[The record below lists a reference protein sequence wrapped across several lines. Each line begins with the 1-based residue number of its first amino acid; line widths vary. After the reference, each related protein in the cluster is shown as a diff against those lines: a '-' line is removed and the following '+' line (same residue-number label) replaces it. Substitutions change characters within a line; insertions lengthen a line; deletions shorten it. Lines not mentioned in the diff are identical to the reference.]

1 MRNLITGGAGFIGSH
16 LAERLVEKGEE
27 IIVLDDF
34 STGRREHIESLLERP
49 GTRLVRG
56 SVTDDY
62 LVSAVMQ
69 ECDRVYH
76 LAAAVGVFLVV
87 RQPVDTIIRCAFG
100 TEIVLKHAAAR
111 NVPTLIAST
120 SEVYGRREE
129 VPFSE
134 DDDLR
139 LGPPVQARWSYA
151 CSKALDEFLA
161 LAYHKER
168 GLPVVIARLFNTVG
182 PRQVG
187 FYGMV
192 LPRFVGQALKGG
204 PITVYGTGKQRR
216 CFAHVKDVVGALE
229 RLATEPRA
237 IGGVFNIGS
246 DQEISILELA
256 EHVKR
261 IVNPKAEIQLIPYR
275 EAYEEGFED
284 PLRRMPDL
292 SKIRRLIGYQSTV
305 GIDEIIRQVA
315 AYEKACLS
323 EAKP

>member
-16 LAERLVEKGEE
+16 LADRLVEQGEE
-27 IIVLDDF
+27 VVVLDDF
-34 STGRREHIESLLERP
+34 STGRRENIESLLERP

-111 NVPTLIAST
+111 QLPTLIAST

-168 GLPVVIARLFNTVG
+168 KLPVVIARLFNTVG

-192 LPRFVGQALKGG
+192 LPRFVGQALQGG
-204 PITVYGTGKQRR
+204 PITVYGTGEQTR
-216 CFAHVKDVVGALE
+216 CFAHVRDVVAGLE
-229 RLATEPRA
+229 RLATEPGA

-246 DQEISILELA
+246 DEEITILELA
-256 EHVKR
+256 EQVKR
-261 IVNPKAEIQLIPYR
+261 IVNPEAKIERIPYR

-284 PLRRMPDL
+284 PPRRVPDL
-292 SKIRRLIGYQSTV
+292 SKIRRLIGYESTV

-315 AYEKACLS
+315 AYEQARVSKAGQ
-323 EAKP
+323 